1 MRKEKNLLNMA
12 SRFNYYENLSE
23 TDLMRFIEIH
33 KNYWS
38 SFFTKNKIDLIIFEE
53 IPHLLYDYCL
63 YLIAKSQKKKF

>member
-1 MRKEKNLLNMA
+1 MA